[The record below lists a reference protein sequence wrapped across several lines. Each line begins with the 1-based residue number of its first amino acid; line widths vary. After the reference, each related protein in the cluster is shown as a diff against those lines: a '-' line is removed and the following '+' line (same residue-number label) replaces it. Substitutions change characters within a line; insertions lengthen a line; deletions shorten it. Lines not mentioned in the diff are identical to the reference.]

1 MLSINGLIL
10 TGGKSSRLGR
20 EKAFINYHGKPQ
32 VMYLYDLLQS
42 LGLEVFISCNPDQV
56 TSFQHTDRL
65 LVDKREFIGP
75 MGGIFTAMSA
85 YPDSDWLV
93 VACDMPMISKKTLQY
108 LLDHDEGQGIVTYK
122 SRKKAFP
129 EVLLT
134 IYKKEIFPAIH
145 KAVENKN
152 YSLQRL
158 LKEAETRFI
167 VPKDELTLMNVN
179 TTGDLTKISQL
190 IKGK

>member
-10 TGGKSSRLGR
+10 TGGKSSRLGQ

-42 LGLEVFISCNPDQV
+42 LGLDVFISCNPDQV
-56 TSFQHTDRL
+56 TSFQRTDRL
-65 LVDKREFIGP
+65 LIDKREFIGP
-75 MGGIFTAMSA
+75 IGGIFTAMSA
-85 YPDSDWLV
+85 QPDRDWLV
-93 VACDMPMISKKTLQY
+93 VACDMPMISKKTLQH
-108 LLDHDEGQGIVTYK
+108 LLDHDEGQRIITYK
-122 SRKKAFP
+122 SKEKAFP

-134 IYKKEIFPAIH
+134 IYKKEIFPAIRQ
-145 KAVENKN
+145 AVENEN

-158 LKEAETRFI
+158 LKEVETRFI
-167 VPKDELTLMNVN
+167 APEDEITLVNVN
-179 TTGDLTKISQL
+179 TAEDLAKINRL